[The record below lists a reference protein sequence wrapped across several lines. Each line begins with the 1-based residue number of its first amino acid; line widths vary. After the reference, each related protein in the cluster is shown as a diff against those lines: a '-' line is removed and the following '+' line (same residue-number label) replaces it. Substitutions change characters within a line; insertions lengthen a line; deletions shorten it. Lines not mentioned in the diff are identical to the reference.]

1 MWYIYSHRRTIC
13 LQQKKK
19 YYRLSKFDSSAKE
32 TYKSFEKQYK
42 NAVSKQ
48 LKEYENEMIEMW
60 TSKVSLARDMK
71 ELKMFFRGVLPIL
84 LEAVIK
90 VVVLDMQNKNGTLQ
104 TKIEEMQK

>member
-1 MWYIYSHRRTIC
+1 MIGMGIAAALFG
-13 LQQKKK
+13 LQMLTNQDVIRNAKQ
-19 YYRLSKFDSSAKE
+19 LVLNIDSSDL
-32 TYKSFEKQYK
+32 TGQEKTDY
-42 NAVSKQ
+42 V
-48 LKEYENEMIEMW
+48 
-60 TSKVSLARDMK
+60 MK

>member
-1 MWYIYSHRRTIC
+1 MIGIAISMALFG
-13 LQQKKK
+13 LQMLTNKDVIRNAKQ
-19 YYRLSKFDSSAKE
+19 LVLNIDSSDL
-32 TYKSFEKQYK
+32 TGQEKTDY
-42 NAVSKQ
+42 V
-48 LKEYENEMIEMW
+48 
-60 TSKVSLARDMK
+60 MK